1 MAGVMIAMLLWMAQA
16 CACVLMWKLCHVL
29 FWNVRRLVRVQ
40 SFAMAAS
47 VTTVVA
53 LAVVALVHADVGA
66 WLKLVAC
73 GGLIGIAVAEY
84 EWDREAAS
92 LDSRR

>member
-1 MAGVMIAMLLWMAQA
+1 
-16 CACVLMWKLCHVL
+16 
-29 FWNVRRLVRVQ
+29 VRCQ
-40 SFAMAAS
+40 SFAMAAG

-53 LAVVALVHADVGA
+53 LAVVALVHAHVGT
-66 WLKLVAC
+66 WLKLVAS